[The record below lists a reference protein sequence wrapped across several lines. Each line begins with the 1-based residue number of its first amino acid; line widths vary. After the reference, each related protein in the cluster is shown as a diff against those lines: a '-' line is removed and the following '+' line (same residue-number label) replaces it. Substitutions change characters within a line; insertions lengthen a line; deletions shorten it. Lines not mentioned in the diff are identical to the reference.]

1 MARNGDGGLQSI
13 GKLMALAGLVFGLG
27 LHPPLAGA
35 QAKPAAGAQGSA
47 SVARGA
53 APATHP
59 AAHVRHSVHHAGDW
73 LRKYKDLPPDQQQKA
88 LENDPQ
94 FRKLPP
100 DRQILLQR
108 ELRRFSSLPP
118 EKQKIILQRMD
129 TWEHLTEAQKRAAK
143 TVFTK
148 IRQLP
153 PARRTMMMGAIK
165 DLRRMDPQQRQEA
178 LDSAAYRTRFT
189 NQERDLLKGVLKLPL
204 APVHAENQQ
213 QPSPAGQP
221 ATQQ

>member
-13 GKLMALAGLVFGLG
+13 GKLMALAGVIFGLG
-27 LHPPLAGA
+27 LRPPLASA
-35 QAKPAAGAQGSA
+35 QAKPAVPTSGAHAAVSA
-47 SVARGA
+47 SHPLARR
-53 APATHP
+53 HP
-59 AAHVRHSVHHAGDW
+59 VHHAGDW

-118 EKQKIILQRMD
+118 EKQKVILKRMD

-153 PARRTMMMGAIK
+153 PARRTMMMSAIR
-165 DLRRMDPQQRQEA
+165 DLRHMDPQHRQEA
-178 LDSAAYRTRFT
+178 LDSAAYRTRFS
-189 NQERDLLKGVLKLPL
+189 NQERELLKGVLKLPL

-213 QPSPAGQP
+213 QPPPAGQP
-221 ATQQ
+221 PVPQ